1 MPKTTYRKK
10 SLLAACCFRESTA
23 ITEKM
28 VGNMVAGRRTAGTV
42 LEQYLREGREN

>member
-1 MPKTTYRKK
+1 MPKTTYRRKG
-10 SLLAACCFRESTA
+10 LLGACSFRESTA

-28 VGNMVAGRRTAGTV
+28 VGSMVAGRKAAGMV